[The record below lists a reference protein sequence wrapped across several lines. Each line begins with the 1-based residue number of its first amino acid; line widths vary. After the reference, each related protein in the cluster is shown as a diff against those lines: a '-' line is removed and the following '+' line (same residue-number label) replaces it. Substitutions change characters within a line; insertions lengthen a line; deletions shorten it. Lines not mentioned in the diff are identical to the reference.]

1 MTNFLSKPIFMYWN
15 CHTFYSFKY
24 GTLSPE
30 RLLNQAIQ
38 CGVSKLAFTDINNTS
53 ATVDMLRRASKAGIQ
68 AIPGVEF
75 RNGNRLCFVAI
86 ARNNEGFEEI
96 NRFLS
101 HFLHAEK
108 AFPELAPDFKN
119 VFVVYPLDF
128 KSKRKLKAFEYWGV
142 KPNQLGLLSYYS
154 DSFNEQ
160 KLLAMMPVT
169 FETRK
174 DFNAHR
180 LLRAMDANCLLTQ
193 LPEDAVASADE
204 VMVDHLQAAK
214 IYKGFEPLLCN
225 AEDLLSNCHVEL
237 ALGVPKNKLQVS
249 GSMESD
255 FIKLKELAVKGAKY
269 RYGESFSSVLPR
281 LESELDIIQKKQFV
295 AYFLIN
301 HGIVEYARSK
311 GFFYVGRGSGAN
323 SLVAYCLRITDVDP
337 IDLDLY
343 FERFINLYR
352 ENPPDFDLDFSW
364 KDRDEIYQYIFETY
378 GAEHVCLLATFST
391 MQARSSIREL
401 GKVFGLP
408 KDDIEQLI
416 YCYDKKLPPPDSI
429 GVWVFK
435 YAEYLHDF
443 PLHLSIHAGGVLIS
457 DKPIYC
463 YTATEI
469 PPKGYPITQ
478 FSMHESEDLGL
489 YKFDILS
496 QRGLGHIKDAVELV
510 KKNRG
515 ENVDIHAIAR
525 FKDDEKIKEHLRS
538 GRTIGCFY
546 VESPAMRML
555 LSKLRADTYTGLVAA
570 SSIIRPGV
578 ARSGMMQE
586 YIRRHRQPEL
596 RDKINPIMADI
607 MPETYGVMVYQ
618 EDVIKVAHRFAGLG
632 LAEADVLRRGMS
644 GKFRSREEFQR
655 VKDKFFENCCKIG
668 HSDKLAAEIWF
679 QIESF
684 AGYSFSKGHS
694 ASYAVESYQSL
705 YLKAYYPL
713 EFITAVINN
722 FGGFYRTEFY
732 VHEARMSGATV
743 EGPCINMSERLA
755 TISGTV
761 IYLGFNLVAGLEE
774 KTMSAILETRA
785 RVGEFESLGH
795 FLAHCKVGFEQVLLL
810 IRVGAFRF
818 SAQSKAEMLWEAHF
832 YFRRNVPA
840 KVLSSGLFDT
850 APARKFDFPTLEID
864 PLQDARDH
872 LELLGFSLC
881 SAFDLVKE
889 LPSDTIRACEISKYK
904 HRQIS
909 IVGQLVTYKP
919 TQTIK
924 GERMSFGTFIDSEG
938 LWVDT
943 VHFPPVHKKYSY
955 AVPGC
960 YLIEGKV
967 MEEFDFYTIEVSKI
981 TRLETRI

>member
-1 MTNFLSKPIFMYWN
+1 MYWN
-15 CHTFYSFKY
+15 CHTYYSFKY

-30 RLLNQAIQ
+30 RLLNQAAK

-53 ATVDMLRRASKAGIQ
+53 ATVDMLRRASKVGIK
-68 AIPGVEF
+68 AVPGVEF
-75 RNGNRLCFVAI
+75 RNGNHLCFVAL

-101 HFLHAEK
+101 YFLHAEK
-108 AFPELAPDFKN
+108 AFPESAPDFKN
-119 VFVVYPLDF
+119 VIVIYPLDF
-128 KSKRKLKAFEYWGV
+128 QHKRKLKAFEYWGV
-142 KPNQLGLLSYYS
+142 KSAQLSLLRYYS
-154 DSFNEQ
+154 GNFEIS
-160 KLLAMMPVT
+160 KLLAWMPIT
-169 FETRK
+169 FETRR

-180 LLRAMDANCLLTQ
+180 LLRAVDANCLLTQ
-193 LPEDAVASADE
+193 LPGDSVAAPDE
-204 VMVDHLQAAK
+204 VMRDFENASG
-214 IYKGFEPLLCN
+214 IFKGFESLLLN
-225 AEDLLSNCHVEL
+225 SEDLLDGCHVDLE
-237 ALGVPKNKLQVS
+237 LGVPKNKLQIT

-255 FIKLKELAVKGAKY
+255 FVKLKKLAVEGAKY

-301 HGIVEYARSK
+301 HGIVEYARSR

-337 IDLDLY
+337 IELDLY

-364 KDRDEIYQYIFETY
+364 KDRDEIYKYLFETY
-378 GAEHVCLLATFST
+378 GTEHVCLLATFST
-391 MQARSSIREL
+391 MQARSAIREL

-408 KDDIEQLI
+408 KGDIEQLI
-416 YCYDKKLPPPDSI
+416 YCYDKKLPAPDSI
-429 GVWVFK
+429 GEWVFK

-457 DKPIYC
+457 EKPVYC

-469 PPKGYPITQ
+469 PPKGYPISQ

-510 KKNRG
+510 KKNKG
-515 ENVDIHAIAR
+515 DDVDIQAISK
-525 FKDDEKIKEHLRS
+525 FKKDEKIKEHLRT
-538 GRTIGCFY
+538 GKTIGCFY

-596 RDKINPIMADI
+596 REKINPIMADI

-644 GKFRSREEFQR
+644 GKFRSRDEFQR
-655 VKDKFFENCCKIG
+655 VKDKFFENCRKIG
-668 HSDKLAAEIWF
+668 HSDRLAADIWF

-732 VHEARMSGATV
+732 IHEARMSGATV
-743 EGPCINMSERLA
+743 EGPCINKSERLA
-755 TISGTV
+755 TITGTV
-761 IYLGFNLVAGLEE
+761 IYLGFNLVSGLED
-774 KTMSAILETRA
+774 KTIHSILETRA
-785 RVGEFESLGH
+785 MVGKFESLGH
-795 FLAHCKVGFEQVLLL
+795 FLTSCKVGFEQTLLL

-818 SAQSKAEMLWEAHF
+818 STQSKAEMLWEAHF
-832 YFRRNVPA
+832 YFRRNATANV
-840 KVLSSGLFDT
+840 VGSGLFDAT
-850 APARKFDFPTLEID
+850 PVRKFDFPTLEID
-864 PLQDARDH
+864 TMQDARDH

-881 SAFDLVKE
+881 PAFDLVKE
-889 LPSDTIRACEISKYK
+889 MPRNTILAREIKNF
-904 HRQIS
+904 HQRQIR

-924 GERMSFGTFIDSEG
+924 GERMSFGTFIDEEG
-938 LWVDT
+938 LWIDT

-955 AVPGC
+955 AMPGC

-967 MEEFDFYTIEVSKI
+967 MEEFDFYTIEVNKI
-981 TRLETRI
+981 TRLETKI